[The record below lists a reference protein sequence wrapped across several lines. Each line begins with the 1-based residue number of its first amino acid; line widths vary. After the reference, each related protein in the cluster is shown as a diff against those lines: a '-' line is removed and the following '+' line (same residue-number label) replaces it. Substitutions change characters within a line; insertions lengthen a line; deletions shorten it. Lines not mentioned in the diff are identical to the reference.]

1 MINIDYYMSHGSPW
15 TFLGHNRLGDI
26 IKKYDAKLNILP
38 VNYGDIFPI
47 SGGLP
52 VTKRPPQRQKM
63 RLQELE
69 RWSKFLKIKLI
80 PQPKFFP
87 SKSLLPSLVIIA
99 SKLKDT
105 KKEFIL
111 ANLIMNAL
119 WVEELDVDDEKVLTV
134 LISKTGLDPDEITSF
149 AKGTECREM
158 FDLYTKNAIKNDVFG
173 APTFII
179 EDQIYWGQDRLD
191 FVERHLKELTKTQ

>member
-80 PQPKFFP
+80 PEPKFFP
-87 SKSLLPSLVIIA
+87 SKSLLPSLIIIA

-134 LISKTGLDPDEITSF
+134 LISKTGLEPDQIISF
-149 AKGTECREM
+149 ARGTECREM
-158 FDLYTKNAIKNDVFG
+158 FDLYTKNAIKNDVFWCTNLYNRRSNLLG
-173 APTFII
+173 T
-179 EDQIYWGQDRLD
+179 R
-191 FVERHLKELTKTQ
+191 

>member
-1 MINIDYYMSHGSPW
+1 MIKIDYYMSHGSPW
-15 TFLGHNRLGDI
+15 TFLGHNRLGTI
-26 IKKYDAKLNILP
+26 VERYDAKLNILP

-87 SKSLLPSLVIIA
+87 SKSQLPSLVIIA
-99 SKLKDT
+99 SKLKNT
-105 KKEFIL
+105 KKIFQLNAWGFMIIQNLNGEDYFLIVVDIL
-111 ANLIMNAL
+111 WKKNL
-119 WVEELDVDDEKVLTV
+119 
-134 LISKTGLDPDEITSF
+134 
-149 AKGTECREM
+149 
-158 FDLYTKNAIKNDVFG
+158 
-173 APTFII
+173 
-179 EDQIYWGQDRLD
+179 
-191 FVERHLKELTKTQ
+191 

>member
-1 MINIDYYMSHGSPW
+1 
-15 TFLGHNRLGDI
+15 
-26 IKKYDAKLNILP
+26 
-38 VNYGDIFPI
+38 
-47 SGGLP
+47 
-52 VTKRPPQRQKM
+52 
-63 RLQELE
+63 
-69 RWSKFLKIKLI
+69 LI

-87 SKSLLPSLVIIA
+87 SKSQLPSLVIIA
-99 SKLKDT
+99 SKLKNT

-111 ANLIMNAL
+111 ANFIMNAL
-119 WVEELDVDDEKVLTV
+119 WVKELDVDDEKILSV
-134 LISKTGLDPDEITSF
+134 LISKTGLDPDQIISF

-173 APTFII
+173 APTLII

>member
-1 MINIDYYMSHGSPW
+1 MIKIDYYMSHGSPW
-15 TFLGHNRLGDI
+15 TFLGHNRLGAI
-26 IKKYDAKLNILP
+26 VKKYDAKLNILP

-87 SKSLLPSLVIIA
+87 SKSHLPSLVIIA

-105 KKEFIL
+105 KKDFIL
-111 ANLIMNAL
+111 ANFIMNAL
-119 WVEELDVDDEKVLTV
+119 WVEELDIDDEKSLVC
-134 LISKTGLDPDEITSF
+134 F
-149 AKGTECREM
+149 N
-158 FDLYTKNAIKNDVFG
+158 FKNRSR
-173 APTFII
+173 T
-179 EDQIYWGQDRLD
+179 
-191 FVERHLKELTKTQ
+191 

>member
-1 MINIDYYMSHGSPW
+1 MIKIDYYMSHGSPW
-15 TFLGHNRLGDI
+15 TFLGHNRLGAI
-26 IKKYDAKLNILP
+26 VKKYDAKLNILP
-38 VNYGDIFPI
+38 VNYGDIFPV

-52 VTKRPPQRQKM
+52 VTKRPPQRQKI

-87 SKSLLPSLVIIA
+87 SKSQLPSLVIIA

-105 KKEFIL
+105 KKDFIL
-111 ANLIMNAL
+111 ANFIMNAL
-119 WVEELDVDDEKVLTV
+119 WVEELDVDDKKILSA
-134 LISKTGLDPDEITSF
+134 LISKTGLEPDEIISF
-149 AKGTECREM
+149 AEGAECKEI
-158 FDLYTKNAIKNDVFG
+158 FDLYTKHAIKNDVFG

-191 FVERHLKELTKTQ
+191 FVERHLKELTKIQ